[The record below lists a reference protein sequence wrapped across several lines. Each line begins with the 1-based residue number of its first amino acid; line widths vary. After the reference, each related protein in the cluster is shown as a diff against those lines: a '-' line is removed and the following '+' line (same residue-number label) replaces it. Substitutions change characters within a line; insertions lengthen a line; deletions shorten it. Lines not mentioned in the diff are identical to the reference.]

1 VTRIGLETERL
12 RLREL
17 TAEDAP
23 FMLALLNDPDFIRY
37 IADRGVRT
45 EEQAREYIAK
55 GPAASYAANGFGL
68 LRVGLKGDE
77 TPIGVCGLIKREG
90 LDDPDVGYAFLPA
103 YRAQGYAHEAARAVL
118 AHGREALGL
127 KRIVAIVSSDNERS
141 IRLLEKLGMR
151 FERMVTLPGDDEEI
165 KLYAL
170 A

>member
-1 VTRIGLETERL
+1 VLETERL

-23 FMLALLNDPDFIRY
+23 FILELLNDPDFIRY

-45 EEQAREYIAK
+45 EAQAREYIAK

-68 LRVGLKGDE
+68 LLVQLKHEG
-77 TPIGVCGLIKREG
+77 TPIGVCGLIRREG
-90 LDDPDVGYAFLPA
+90 LEDVDVGFAFLPA
-103 YRAQGYAHEAARAVL
+103 YRVKGYAHEAARAVL

-127 KRIVAIVSSDNERS
+127 GRIVAIVSPDNERS

-151 FERMVTLPGDDEEI
+151 FEQMVTLPGDDEEI
-165 KLYAL
+165 RLYAL

>member
-1 VTRIGLETERL
+1 VLETERL

-17 TAEDAP
+17 AAEDAP
-23 FMLALLNDPDFIRY
+23 FILDVLNDPDFIRY

-45 EEQAREYIAK
+45 EEQAREYIAN

-68 LRVGLKGDE
+68 WRVALKADDA
-77 TPIGVCGLIKREG
+77 PIGICGLIRREG
-90 LDDPDVGYAFLPA
+90 LDDVDVGFAFLPP
-103 YRAQGYAHEAARAVL
+103 YRAHGYAHEAARAVL

-127 KRIVAIVSSDNERS
+127 KRIVAIVSPENERS

-165 KLYAL
+165 RLYAL

>member
-1 VTRIGLETERL
+1 MTTHVLETERL

-17 TAEDAP
+17 AAADGP
-23 FMLALLNDPDFIRY
+23 FILELLNDPDFIRY
-37 IADRGVRT
+37 VADRRVRT
-45 EEQAREYIAK
+45 EEQARAYIAN

-68 LRVGLKGDE
+68 WRVALKTGD
-77 TPIGVCGLIKREG
+77 TPIGVCGLIRREG
-90 LDDPDVGYAFLPA
+90 LDDVDVGFAFLPP
-103 YRAQGYAHEAARAVL
+103 YRAKGYAYEAARAAL

-127 KRIVAIVSSDNERS
+127 KRIVAIVSPDNERS

-165 KLYAL
+165 RLYAL